1 MDLARYSYLTRPSGL
16 LDMLTAP
23 AQSSLTQ
30 EEIPIKLRCAI
41 CNKLVINAFG
51 LPCCDQSICE
61 NCQSSLPDACPVCSH
76 SPLSAE
82 DCKPKKNLRL
92 TVKAYLKSEEK
103 KRDKERS
110 LSISGKPGTPVTP
123 GGTAPPVV
131 QSIEQPDALNQP
143 TPTPQVEAPDHNG
156 SKADETVQVDD
167 NKAADNATSVVE
179 QTPLQG
185 GEVQEPAQ
193 EQNPSIDEE
202 NPTEEPSTGITQ
214 DQEGQEQ
221 GEKAQEDKSQEQ
233 NATWNAAAGGQAPGQ
248 AMNGNF
254 GFDQNPAAFGSMN
267 WGPGGFNPMM
277 MNGMPGMQNGNW
289 NNFGMMGMPGMGVDP
304 MAMSQGMFGGFGGQ
318 GMGMNGMNMGMGYGG
333 GYGGGWNGQ
342 QLSGNDFGGANAGY
356 YPGGGYNQQSH
367 QQGHFP
373 QMNHRQQQ
381 FAKNNFQ
388 NQNRFPGPGTFGQQQ
403 QQQHQETAG
412 QGQQEETEGVGEV
425 QEDPAVADHPSGP
438 DGQNDTA
445 DAAKNTPDTAEATFV
460 DQLPVG
466 MGQDH
471 STLEA
476 GPFDLQPT
484 APTEPQQNDAE
495 PETQE
500 TPLEP
505 NESGHAEVDGGHGA
519 SDTNTA
525 EARPENPVDEPVD
538 QPATTPAA
546 EQSATTQDGPQQ
558 EQGMQQAQ
566 NGFHPPFQPNPMG
579 AFSQAGPMGMN
590 MAMGPMGP
598 MGPMDSSY
606 MAMGGMQGM
615 QHDTP
620 MGWNSPYDFS
630 GRGRGRGF
638 GRGGYNSFRGGYTG
652 RGGPGFGNS
661 GAFSGEVTV
670 LAGGEPKGVGV
681 EGAPTG
687 PRAMREGLPNTG
699 ASGRLRSGF
708 GPGGPGRP
716 GWTPS
721 ESVAPTSVKSKSPER
736 ERSRSASQSRPKSK
750 SRSPDR
756 SRSRSPSRRHRHRHR
771 HRSQSAS
778 EETDRER
785 RDDKRRHRR
794 RYEDEEDEAA
804 YEESRYGGHSKDRT
818 REPSVED
825 SSRHR
830 SRRDREK
837 EKDRHRSSR
846 HRDRSHEHRRHRHRS
861 RTPTDGRD
869 DDASVANGDDFSS
882 ESGRRSKRD
891 KYRDRDSDY
900 EKEWERRKE
909 KERERD
915 REKEKDRKRSRR
927 ERERSASPSRDHDD
941 YEDEDRHHRSSRR
954 RREKE
959 KEKDRAER
967 AARKEDQASGSIPEE
982 TEFKI
987 QGRSRDKLN
996 PPSGPSSM
1004 MPPPTGP
1011 KAMTDAPKGP
1021 SRHRDRDSSR
1031 RNSVSQGSATS
1042 SHAAAMDPITLEREA
1057 RNRERMLKE
1066 VQRRASLHHPSHK
1079 SSSGSGD
1086 KRKRGGDATEDKEIA
1101 PPTGPSADREKERDR
1116 ERHGSSSS
1124 KRRRGS
1130 DAAESKDS
1138 ERSNGHSHGHSHR
1151 KQRRLSYKYEDEE
1164 NDEARARRVE
1174 SEREAQRWR

>member
-1 MDLARYSYLTRPSGL
+1 MDLA
-16 LDMLTAP
+16 
-23 AQSSLTQ
+23 SSLTQ

-61 NCQSSLPDACPVCSH
+61 NCQSSLPDSCPVCSH
-76 SPLSAE
+76 SPLSGD

-123 GGTAPPVV
+123 GGTAPSIV
-131 QSIEQPDALNQP
+131 QSVEQSDAPNEAIPAPKDDALGQDGNVGGAVQAHDVN
-143 TPTPQVEAPDHNG
+143 VETAPG
-156 SKADETVQVDD
+156 A
-167 NKAADNATSVVE
+167 
-179 QTPLQG
+179 PLQG
-185 GEVQEPAQ
+185 GEDQEHAEDSTDQEPKAAEPSAEQGKDQDAQ
-193 EQNPSIDEE
+193 EQID
-202 NPTEEPSTGITQ
+202 GAQ
-214 DQEGQEQ
+214 DAK
-221 GEKAQEDKSQEQ
+221 GEEQ
-233 NATWNAAAGGQAPGQ
+233 NANWSGGANDAQF
-248 AMNGNF
+248 NGNY
-254 GFDQNPAAFGSMN
+254 GFDQNQAAFAGVN

-289 NNFGMMGMPGMGVDP
+289 NSFGMMGMPGMGVDP

-342 QLSGNDFGGANAGY
+342 QMSGNDFGGANAGY

-388 NQNRFPGPGTFGQQQ
+388 NQNRFPGSGTFGQQQ
-403 QQQHQETAG
+403 QPQETTG
-412 QGQQEETEGVGEV
+412 QVQQGETEGAGPDDG
-425 QEDPAVADHPSGP
+425 QEKTDGADQPAGQ
-438 DGQNDTA
+438 DGQNDATDA
-445 DAAKNTPDTAEATFV
+445 PDAAEETFV
-460 DQLPVG
+460 HQLPVG
-466 MGQDH
+466 MQRQN
-471 STLEA
+471 TAE
-476 GPFDLQPT
+476 T
-484 APTEPQQNDAE
+484 APADSNTPIPTDSHQDENEHENPPPETAPDQNDSAG
-495 PETQE
+495 Q
-500 TPLEP
+500 
-505 NESGHAEVDGGHGA
+505 GA

-525 EARPENPVDEPVD
+525 EAQRENQVDEPE
-538 QPATTPAA
+538 QPETPAA
-546 EQSATTQDGPQQ
+546 ETATGQEDQEIQQST
-558 EQGMQQAQ
+558 E
-566 NGFHPPFQPNPMG
+566 GFHPPFQPNPMG

-590 MAMGPMGP
+590 MPMGP
-598 MGPMDSSY
+598 MGPMDPSY
-606 MAMGGMQGM
+606 MMGGLHGM
-615 QHDTP
+615 PHES
-620 MGWNSPYDFS
+620 MGWNSHYDFG

-638 GRGGYNSFRGGYTG
+638 GRGGYNNFRGGFVG

-708 GPGGPGRP
+708 GSSGPGRP

-721 ESVAPTSVKSKSPER
+721 GSAAPTSIKSKSPER
-736 ERSRSASQSRPKSK
+736 DRSRSQSRPKSRSK
-750 SRSPDR
+750 SPHR
-756 SRSRSPSRRHRHRHR
+756 SRSRSPRRHRRHRHRSH
-771 HRSQSAS
+771 SAS

-794 RYEDEEDEAA
+794 RYEDEEDEAS

-818 REPSVED
+818 REPSLED

-861 RTPTDGRD
+861 KTPVD
-869 DDASVANGDDFSS
+869 DEASVVNGDDFSS
-882 ESGRRSKRD
+882 ESGRRGKRD

-900 EKEWERRKE
+900 EKERERRKE
-909 KERERD
+909 KERERE

-959 KEKDRAER
+959 KDR
-967 AARKEDQASGSIPEE
+967 AARKDEQASGSVVEE

-987 QGRSRDKLN
+987 QGRSKDKLN
-996 PPSGPSSM
+996 APSGPSGM

-1011 KAMTDAPKGP
+1011 KAMADVPKGP
-1021 SRHRDRDSSR
+1021 SRHRDRASSR
-1031 RNSVSQGSATS
+1031 RGSISQSSAVPAS
-1042 SHAAAMDPITLEREA
+1042 DPITLEREA

-1066 VQRRASLHHPSHK
+1066 VQRRASLHQPSSK
-1079 SSSGSGD
+1079 IGGD
-1086 KRKRGGDATEDKEIA
+1086 KRKRAGDEEAEVA
-1101 PPTGPSADREKERDR
+1101 PPTAPSADRERERDR
-1116 ERHGSSSS
+1116 DRERDRHGSSSWS
-1124 KRRRGS
+1124 KKRRGS
-1130 DAAESKDS
+1130 DATEAKDAG
-1138 ERSNGHSHGHSHR
+1138 ERSNGHGHR

>member
-1 MDLARYSYLTRPSGL
+1 MDIA
-16 LDMLTAP
+16 
-23 AQSSLTQ
+23 SSLTQ

-61 NCQSSLPDACPVCSH
+61 NCQSSLPDSCPVCSH
-76 SPLSAE
+76 SPLSAD

-123 GGTAPPVV
+123 GGTAPSVV
-131 QSIEQPDALNQP
+131 QSIEQLDASNQAIP
-143 TPTPQVEAPDHNG
+143 APKVDVPQQNG
-156 SKADETVQVDD
+156 SSADDADQASDGNVH
-167 NKAADNATSVVE
+167 NAPGAAE
-179 QTPLQG
+179 QTSLQD
-185 GEVQEPAQ
+185 GEDQGPTEDQNHPTDQEPRAAEEPSAEDAKDQDVQEQGDGVQDSKGDEEDATWSGGANGAQ
-193 EQNPSIDEE
+193 EQ
-202 NPTEEPSTGITQ
+202 
-214 DQEGQEQ
+214 GQLFN
-221 GEKAQEDKSQEQ
+221 S
-233 NATWNAAAGGQAPGQ
+233 
-248 AMNGNF
+248 NF
-254 GFDQNPAAFGSMN
+254 GFDQNQAAFASVN

-289 NNFGMMGMPGMGVDP
+289 NSFGIMGMPGMGVDP

-333 GYGGGWNGQ
+333 GYGGGWNGRQ
-342 QLSGNDFGGANAGY
+342 MSGNDFGGANAGY

-388 NQNRFPGPGTFGQQQ
+388 NQNRFPGSGTFGQQQ
-403 QQQHQETAG
+403 QPQEATG
-412 QGQQEETEGVGEV
+412 QGQQGETAGAGPDDG
-425 QEDPAVADHPSGP
+425 QEISAVEDQPSGQG
-438 DGQNDTA
+438 GQIDNNNDAKQAPEAAEEAFVHQLPLGMQRQSTSEPGPTDSNTPVPPESQQNENKHEDQPHENPLDAQDSGHDDTA
-445 DAAKNTPDTAEATFV
+445 
-460 DQLPVG
+460 
-466 MGQDH
+466 GQ
-471 STLEA
+471 
-476 GPFDLQPT
+476 
-484 APTEPQQNDAE
+484 
-495 PETQE
+495 
-500 TPLEP
+500 
-505 NESGHAEVDGGHGA
+505 GA
-519 SDTNTA
+519 SDTNVA
-525 EARPENPVDEPVD
+525 ETQRENQVDEPVD
-538 QPATTPAA
+538 QPETTPAA
-546 EQSATTQDGPQQ
+546 EPTATNQEGPQQ
-558 EQGMQQAQ
+558 EQGIQQSQ
-566 NGFHPPFQPNPMG
+566 EGFHQPFQPNSMG

-590 MAMGPMGP
+590 MSMGPMGP
-598 MGPMDSSY
+598 MGPMDPSY
-606 MAMGGMQGM
+606 MAMGSMQGM
-615 QHDTP
+615 PHDTS
-620 MGWNSPYDFS
+620 MGWNSPYDFG

-638 GRGGYNSFRGGYTG
+638 GRGGYNNFRGGLIG
-652 RGGPGFGNS
+652 RGGPGLSNS

-721 ESVAPTSVKSKSPER
+721 ESAPPRSIKSKSPDR

-756 SRSRSPSRRHRHRHR
+756 SRSRSPRRHRHRHR
-771 HRSQSAS
+771 YRSRSAS

-785 RDDKRRHRR
+785 REDKRRHRR

-861 RTPTDGRD
+861 RTPIDGRD

-900 EKEWERRKE
+900 ERERERRKE
-909 KERERD
+909 KERERERE

-927 ERERSASPSRDHDD
+927 ERERSVSPSRDYDD
-941 YEDEDRHHRSSRR
+941 YEYEDRHHRSSRR

-959 KEKDRAER
+959 KDKERSER
-967 AARKEDQASGSIPEE
+967 AARKDEKASRTGSVADE

-987 QGRSRDKLN
+987 QGRSKDRLN

-1011 KAMTDAPKGP
+1011 KAMADAPKGP
-1021 SRHRDRDSSR
+1021 SRHRDRESSSR
-1031 RNSVSQGSATS
+1031 RNSVSQTSGSATS
-1042 SHAAAMDPITLEREA
+1042 SSAAAMDPITLEREA

-1066 VQRRASLHHPSHK
+1066 VQRRASLQHK
-1079 SSSGSGD
+1079 SSGGTGD
-1086 KRKRGGDATEDKEIA
+1086 KRKRGGDEDKEAA
-1101 PPTGPSADREKERDR
+1101 PPTGPSADRERERDHRERDR
-1116 ERHGSSSS
+1116 HGSSSSS

-1130 DAAESKDS
+1130 DAVEAKDS
-1138 ERSNGHSHGHSHR
+1138 ERSNGHSHGHSHSHR